1 MEEVKRDRARRKLLR
16 VTFPNGKVLCY
27 KSTTDTMIA
36 TMQELGDDVIANI
49 KLQSC
54 HLPLLSKEIYPK
66 YKEWMKPVCNGWYL
80 NTQSNSDTKFL
91 QLNAIN
97 EQLSLGLK
105 IELRED
111 FVAQD
116 NPNKEKRTRT
126 KGEILVKLPDG
137 QCFANNSITNT
148 FLEVIRE
155 IGIDKIKQKELTWC
169 GKPLITTSKMFN
181 GQVQIDNERWIIVPN
196 TTKDKVKRERLLKGN
211 WEYDDNPNALCSHD
225 AITAIFN

>member
-66 YKEWMKPVCNGWYL
+66 YKEWMKPICNGWYL

-181 GQVQIDNERWIIVPN
+181 GQVQIDNERWFIVPN
-196 TTKDKVKRERLLKGN
+196 TTKDKVKLLRVIGAMLRIN
-211 WEYDDNPNALCSHD
+211 ME
-225 AITAIFN
+225 ITSI

>member
-105 IELRED
+105 IELGED
-111 FVAQD
+111 FVGQD

-196 TTKDKVKRERLLKGN
+196 TTKDKVKLLRVIGAMLRIN
-211 WEYDDNPNALCSHD
+211 ME
-225 AITAIFN
+225 ITSI

>member
-54 HLPLLSKEIYPK
+54 HLPLLSKEIYPR

-105 IELRED
+105 IELGED
-111 FVAQD
+111 FIAQD

-148 FLEVIRE
+148 FLELIRE

-181 GQVQIDNERWIIVPN
+181 GQVRIDNERWIIVPN
-196 TTKDKVKRERLLKGN
+196 TTKDKVKLLRVIGAMVRIN
-211 WEYDDNPNALCSHD
+211 ME
-225 AITAIFN
+225 ITSI

>member
-36 TMQELGDDVIANI
+36 TMQELGDGVIANI
-49 KLQSC
+49 KLLSC

-105 IELRED
+105 IELGED

-181 GQVQIDNERWIIVPN
+181 GQVRIDNERWIIVPN
-196 TTKDKVKRERLLKGN
+196 TTKDKVKLLRVIGAMLRIN
-211 WEYDDNPNALCSHD
+211 IE
-225 AITAIFN
+225 ITSI

>member
-16 VTFPNGKVLCY
+16 ITFPNGKVLCY
-27 KSTTDTMIA
+27 KSTTDTIIA

-66 YKEWMKPVCNGWYL
+66 YKEWMKPICNGWYL

-169 GKPLITTSKMFN
+169 GKPLITASKMFN

-196 TTKDKVKRERLLKGN
+196 TTKDKVKLLRVIGAMLRIN
-211 WEYDDNPNALCSHD
+211 ME
-225 AITAIFN
+225 ITSI

>member
-54 HLPLLSKEIYPK
+54 HLPLLSKEIYPR

-181 GQVQIDNERWIIVPN
+181 GQVRIDNERWIIVPN
-196 TTKDKVKRERLLKGN
+196 TTKDKVKLLRVIGAMLRIN
-211 WEYDDNPNALCSHD
+211 ME
-225 AITAIFN
+225 ITSI

>member
-105 IELRED
+105 IELGED
-111 FVAQD
+111 FIAQD

-148 FLEVIRE
+148 FLELIRE

-181 GQVQIDNERWIIVPN
+181 GQVRIDNERWIIVPN
-196 TTKDKVKRERLLKGN
+196 TTKDKVKLLRVIGAMLRIN
-211 WEYDDNPNALCSHD
+211 IE
-225 AITAIFN
+225 ITSI

>member
-54 HLPLLSKEIYPK
+54 HLPLLSKEIYPR

-105 IELRED
+105 IELGED
-111 FVAQD
+111 FIAQD

-148 FLEVIRE
+148 FLELIRE

-181 GQVQIDNERWIIVPN
+181 GQVRIDNERWIIVPN
-196 TTKDKVKRERLLKGN
+196 TTKDKLKLLRVIGAMLRIN
-211 WEYDDNPNALCSHD
+211 ME
-225 AITAIFN
+225 ITSI

>member
-36 TMQELGDDVIANI
+36 TMQEMGDDVIANI

-105 IELRED
+105 IELGED

-148 FLEVIRE
+148 FLELIRE

-181 GQVQIDNERWIIVPN
+181 GQVRIDNERWIIVPN
-196 TTKDKVKRERLLKGN
+196 TTKDKVKLLRVIGAMLRIN
-211 WEYDDNPNALCSHD
+211 ME
-225 AITAIFN
+225 ITSI

>member
-169 GKPLITTSKMFN
+169 GKPLITTSNMFN

-196 TTKDKVKRERLLKGN
+196 TTKDKVKLLRVIGAMLRIN
-211 WEYDDNPNALCSHD
+211 ME
-225 AITAIFN
+225 ITSI

>member
-16 VTFPNGKVLCY
+16 VTLPNGKVLCY

-54 HLPLLSKEIYPK
+54 HLPLLSKEIYPR

-105 IELRED
+105 IELGED
-111 FVAQD
+111 FIAQD

-148 FLEVIRE
+148 FLELIRE

-181 GQVQIDNERWIIVPN
+181 GQVRIDNERWIIVPN
-196 TTKDKVKRERLLKGN
+196 TTKDKVKLLRVIGAMLRIN
-211 WEYDDNPNALCSHD
+211 ME
-225 AITAIFN
+225 ITSI

>member
-80 NTQSNSDTKFL
+80 NTQSNSDIKFL

-105 IELRED
+105 IELGED

-148 FLEVIRE
+148 FLELIRE

-169 GKPLITTSKMFN
+169 GKPLITASKMLN

-196 TTKDKVKRERLLKGN
+196 TTKDKVKLLRVIGAMVRIN
-211 WEYDDNPNALCSHD
+211 ME
-225 AITAIFN
+225 ITSI

>member
-54 HLPLLSKEIYPK
+54 HLPLLSKEIYPR

-105 IELRED
+105 IELGED
-111 FVAQD
+111 YIAQD

-148 FLEVIRE
+148 FLELIRE

-181 GQVQIDNERWIIVPN
+181 GQVRIDNERWIIVPN
-196 TTKDKVKRERLLKGN
+196 TTKDKVKLLRVIGAMLRIN
-211 WEYDDNPNALCSHD
+211 ME
-225 AITAIFN
+225 ITSI

>member
-105 IELRED
+105 IELGED
-111 FVAQD
+111 FIAQD
-116 NPNKEKRTRT
+116 NPNKEKRNRT

-148 FLEVIRE
+148 FLEVIRG

-196 TTKDKVKRERLLKGN
+196 TTKDKVKLLRVIGAMLRIN
-211 WEYDDNPNALCSHD
+211 ME
-225 AITAIFN
+225 ITSI

>member
-54 HLPLLSKEIYPK
+54 HLPLLSKEIYPR

-80 NTQSNSDTKFL
+80 NTQSNSDTKLL

-105 IELRED
+105 IELGED
-111 FVAQD
+111 FIAQD

-148 FLEVIRE
+148 FLELIRE

-181 GQVQIDNERWIIVPN
+181 GQVRIDNERWIIVPN
-196 TTKDKVKRERLLKGN
+196 TTKDKVKLLRVIGAMLRIN
-211 WEYDDNPNALCSHD
+211 ME
-225 AITAIFN
+225 ITSI

>member
-105 IELRED
+105 VELGED
-111 FVAQD
+111 FEAQD

-169 GKPLITTSKMFN
+169 GKPLITTSKIFN

-196 TTKDKVKRERLLKGN
+196 TTKDKVKLLRVIGAMLRIN
-211 WEYDDNPNALCSHD
+211 ME
-225 AITAIFN
+225 ITSI

>member
-126 KGEILVKLPDG
+126 KGEILLKLPDG

-181 GQVQIDNERWIIVPN
+181 GQVRIDNERWIIVPN
-196 TTKDKVKRERLLKGN
+196 TTKDKVKLLRVIGAMLRIN
-211 WEYDDNPNALCSHD
+211 ME
-225 AITAIFN
+225 ITSI

>member
-36 TMQELGDDVIANI
+36 TMQELGDGVIANI
-49 KLQSC
+49 KLLSC

-105 IELRED
+105 IELGED

-148 FLEVIRE
+148 FLELIRE

-181 GQVQIDNERWIIVPN
+181 GQVRIDNERWIIVPN
-196 TTKDKVKRERLLKGN
+196 TTRDKVKLLRVIGAMLRIN
-211 WEYDDNPNALCSHD
+211 ME
-225 AITAIFN
+225 ITSI

>member
-54 HLPLLSKEIYPK
+54 HLPLLSKEIYPR

-105 IELRED
+105 IELGED
-111 FVAQD
+111 FIAQD

-148 FLEVIRE
+148 FLELIRE

-181 GQVQIDNERWIIVPN
+181 GQVRIDNERWIIVPN
-196 TTKDKVKRERLLKGN
+196 TTKDKVKPKSLSMLISKCFDHYLQFMLRFYIQG
-211 WEYDDNPNALCSHD
+211 
-225 AITAIFN
+225 

>member
-36 TMQELGDDVIANI
+36 TMQELGDGVIANI
-49 KLQSC
+49 KLLSC

-105 IELRED
+105 IELGED

-148 FLEVIRE
+148 FLELIRE

-181 GQVQIDNERWIIVPN
+181 GQVRIDNERWIIVPN
-196 TTKDKVKRERLLKGN
+196 TTKDKVKLLRVIG
-211 WEYDDNPNALCSHD
+211 
-225 AITAIFN
+225 AILRINIEITSI

>member
-16 VTFPNGKVLCY
+16 VTFPNRKVLCY

-54 HLPLLSKEIYPK
+54 HLPLLSKEIYPR

-105 IELRED
+105 IELGED
-111 FVAQD
+111 FIAQD

-148 FLEVIRE
+148 FLELIRE

-181 GQVQIDNERWIIVPN
+181 GQVRIDNERWIIVPN
-196 TTKDKVKRERLLKGN
+196 TTKDKVKLLRVIGAMLRIN
-211 WEYDDNPNALCSHD
+211 ME
-225 AITAIFN
+225 ITSI

>member
-36 TMQELGDDVIANI
+36 TMQELGDGVIANI

-105 IELRED
+105 VELGED
-111 FVAQD
+111 FEAQD

-148 FLEVIRE
+148 FLEVIRG

-181 GQVQIDNERWIIVPN
+181 GQVQIDNERWIVMPI
-196 TTKDKVKRERLLKGN
+196 TTKDKVKLLRVIGAMLRIN
-211 WEYDDNPNALCSHD
+211 ME
-225 AITAIFN
+225 ITSI

>member
-1 MEEVKRDRARRKLLR
+1 
-16 VTFPNGKVLCY
+16 
-27 KSTTDTMIA
+27 
-36 TMQELGDDVIANI
+36 
-49 KLQSC
+49 
-54 HLPLLSKEIYPK
+54 
-66 YKEWMKPVCNGWYL
+66 MKPVCNGWYL

-196 TTKDKVKRERLLKGN
+196 TTKDKVKLLRVIGAMLRIN
-211 WEYDDNPNALCSHD
+211 ME
-225 AITAIFN
+225 ITSI

>member
-27 KSTTDTMIA
+27 RSTTDTMIA
-36 TMQELGDDVIANI
+36 TMQELGDGVIANI
-49 KLQSC
+49 KLLSC

-105 IELRED
+105 IELGED

-148 FLEVIRE
+148 FVEVIRE

-169 GKPLITTSKMFN
+169 GKPLITASKMFN
-181 GQVQIDNERWIIVPN
+181 GQVRIDDERWIIVPN
-196 TTKDKVKRERLLKGN
+196 TTKDKVKLLRVIGAMLRIN
-211 WEYDDNPNALCSHD
+211 ME
-225 AITAIFN
+225 ITSI

>member
-16 VTFPNGKVLCY
+16 VTFPNGKVFCY

-36 TMQELGDDVIANI
+36 TMQELGDGVIANI
-49 KLQSC
+49 KLLSC

-105 IELRED
+105 IELGED

-148 FLEVIRE
+148 FIELIRE

-169 GKPLITTSKMFN
+169 GMPLITTSKMFN

-196 TTKDKVKRERLLKGN
+196 TTKDKVKLLRVIGAMLRIN
-211 WEYDDNPNALCSHD
+211 IE
-225 AITAIFN
+225 ITSI

>member
-49 KLQSC
+49 KLLSC

-105 IELRED
+105 IELGED

-116 NPNKEKRTRT
+116 NPNKEKHTRT

-148 FLEVIRE
+148 FLEVIRG

-196 TTKDKVKRERLLKGN
+196 TTKDKVKLLRVIGAMLRIN
-211 WEYDDNPNALCSHD
+211 ME
-225 AITAIFN
+225 ITSI

>member
-36 TMQELGDDVIANI
+36 TMQEFGDDVIANI

-80 NTQSNSDTKFL
+80 NIQSNSDTKFL

-97 EQLSLGLK
+97 ELLSLGLK
-105 IELRED
+105 IELGED

-181 GQVQIDNERWIIVPN
+181 GQVRIDNERWIIVPN
-196 TTKDKVKRERLLKGN
+196 TTKDKVKLLRVIGAMLRIN
-211 WEYDDNPNALCSHD
+211 ME
-225 AITAIFN
+225 ITSI

>member
-66 YKEWMKPVCNGWYL
+66 YKEWMKPVCNGWHL

-181 GQVQIDNERWIIVPN
+181 GQVRIDNERWIIVPN
-196 TTKDKVKRERLLKGN
+196 TTKDKVKLLRVIG
-211 WEYDDNPNALCSHD
+211 
-225 AITAIFN
+225 AILRINIEITSI

>member
-16 VTFPNGKVLCY
+16 VTFPNRKVLCY

-36 TMQELGDDVIANI
+36 TMQELGDGVIANI

-148 FLEVIRE
+148 FLELIRE

-169 GKPLITTSKMFN
+169 GKPLITASKMFN

-196 TTKDKVKRERLLKGN
+196 TTKDKVKLLRVIGAMLRIN
-211 WEYDDNPNALCSHD
+211 ME
-225 AITAIFN
+225 ITSI

>member
-1 MEEVKRDRARRKLLR
+1 MEEVKRGRAKRKLLR
-16 VTFPNGKVLCY
+16 VTFPNGKVVCY

-36 TMQELGDDVIANI
+36 TMQELGDGVIANI
-49 KLQSC
+49 KLLSC

-105 IELRED
+105 IELGED

-148 FLEVIRE
+148 FLELIRE

-196 TTKDKVKRERLLKGN
+196 TTKDKVKLLRVIGAMLRIN
-211 WEYDDNPNALCSHD
+211 ME
-225 AITAIFN
+225 ITSI